1 MIRLA
6 GTPFVQALGWA
17 FVHSLWQG
25 ALLGL
30 LAWAGLRLLRGRSP
44 EARYAL
50 AGAALALMP
59 LAALCTL
66 ALAWPSPL
74 PAGPAMEGPRA
85 ATWREALAPLL
96 PYASAFWLAG
106 TAVMALRLL
115 GGWCWVQRLR
125 FSSVEAAPEALARR
139 CADLARSMGLDRPVA
154 LLRSWSAEVPMV
166 IGWIRPVILVPAAAL
181 ANLDPA
187 ALEAVIA
194 HELAHVRRRDYLWN
208 ILQSAVE
215 ALFFYHPATWWISR
229 QIRAERENCCDDAAV
244 SACGDRLLYARAL
257 AALEELRLPLESSP
271 GLAPAATGGYLMNRI
286 RRIVLPAL
294 PPSPLGRAGLL
305 SLLAVTALGAA
316 TGLGLAQDKPAP
328 EAPKAEPKVVT
339 VRNTVKIDHAD
350 LERKAKDLEASAEAL
365 RKKAETLR
373 KSTVKTDAE
382 LERLQKDLQ
391 EKARAMAEEV
401 RKSVKVRLPRIEI
414 DGRTVEIPDADLIKG
429 ELERKDGE
437 THVFLRHQG
446 EDGTWTETLPA
457 APGEHKL
464 IVVKTG
470 KGEGAPG
477 TRVERHVTIH
487 RTAEGETVTEE
498 TGPGHAKV
506 IIRKAGKGSEVEE
519 LRAEIARLKAR
530 LDKLAPLPAL
540 PAPPAPPE
548 APKAPKAPK
557 APEAP
562 AAPAA

>member
-6 GTPFVQALGWA
+6 GTPFVQALGWT

-50 AGAALALMP
+50 AGAALALLP
-59 LAALCTL
+59 LSALVTL
-66 ALAWPSPL
+66 VLVWPSPL
-74 PAGPAMEGPRA
+74 SAGTGPVLEGLRSA
-85 ATWREALAPLL
+85 SWRDALAPLL

-115 GGWCWVQRLR
+115 GGWCWIQRLR
-125 FSSVEAAPEALARR
+125 FSGVEPAPEALARR
-139 CADLARSMGLDRPVA
+139 CADLARAMGLTVPVA

-181 ANLDPA
+181 AGLDPT

-257 AALEELRLPLESSP
+257 TALEELRLPLESSP
-271 GLAPAATGGYLMNRI
+271 GLAPAATGGFLMNRI

-316 TGLGLAQDKPAP
+316 TGLGFAQDKPAP
-328 EAPKAEPKVVT
+328 EAPKPEPKVVT
-339 VRNTVKIDHAD
+339 VRKTVKADRAD
-350 LERKAKDLEASAEAL
+350 LDRKARELEASAEAL
-365 RKKAETLR
+365 RKKAESLR
-373 KSTVKTDAE
+373 KTAKTDAE

-391 EKARAMAEEV
+391 EKARALAEEV
-401 RKSVKVRLPRIEI
+401 RRNVKVHVPRIEI
-414 DGRTVEIPDADLIKG
+414 DGKPLEIGEADL
-429 ELERKDGE
+429 LEGKEG
-437 THVFLRHQG
+437 V
-446 EDGTWTETLPA
+446 LPGK
-457 APGEHKL
+457 PGEHKV
-464 IVVKTG
+464 IVLKTD
-470 KGEGAPG
+470 KLEGTPG
-477 TRVERHVTIH
+477 TRVERQITIR

-506 IIRKAGKGSEVEE
+506 VIHKAGKGSEVEE

-530 LDKLAPLPAL
+530 LDKLAPLPPL

-548 APKAPKAPK
+548 APEAPEPPKAP
-557 APEAP
+557 APPAP
-562 AAPAA
+562 PVK